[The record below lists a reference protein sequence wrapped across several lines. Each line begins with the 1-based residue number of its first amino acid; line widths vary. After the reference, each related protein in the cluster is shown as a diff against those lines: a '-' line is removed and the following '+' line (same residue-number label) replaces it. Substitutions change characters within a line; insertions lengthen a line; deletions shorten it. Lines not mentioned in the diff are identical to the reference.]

1 MDWRSSDSQME
12 LNWHWIGKLDIDWV
26 EIQNLFSVL
35 WESRSSIDTY
45 FFINLSALAGCRPI
59 CGQLMYC
66 RLGQYRVRSI
76 VSNHNTVWSLWSC
89 RSGLV
94 MDWQYMRSVYI
105 LCCLWYFLFQSAM
118 VPLSVYSSHAET
130 SRSSIVLVPLT
141 KWGIVTRIGNR
152 LVAKWHWIGVGLAE
166 WQWSGLIGIATSR
179 RRA

>member
-26 EIQNLFSVL
+26 EILNLFSVL

-66 RLGQYRVRSI
+66 RLGQYGVRSI

-94 MDWQYMRSVYI
+94 IDWQYMRSVYI
-105 LCCLWYFLFQSAM
+105 LCCL
-118 VPLSVYSSHAET
+118 
-130 SRSSIVLVPLT
+130 
-141 KWGIVTRIGNR
+141 
-152 LVAKWHWIGVGLAE
+152 
-166 WQWSGLIGIATSR
+166 
-179 RRA
+179 